1 MSATATRGGR
11 GRVNAAVKFVLRS
24 VADEILIVLTQSHL
38 VLLAAVRVVR
48 IRRRAVASPHP
59 PHRNTLPVVG
69 GRKLR
74 LGRLYRVQR
83 GRKLIGPELLAVSH
97 LAVSLRLFC
106 GRSTRRPQAL
116 RQQFDQIRRMRL
128 VPQYQHARGHQGV
141 RQQGTCRY

>member
-59 PHRNTLPVVG
+59 PHLERPGTLISKLRN
-69 GRKLR
+69 LR
-74 LGRLYRVQR
+74 LGLRSRSPPR
-83 GRKLIGPELLAVSH
+83 GLI
-97 LAVSLRLFC
+97 RF
-106 GRSTRRPQAL
+106 RSTGQKL
-116 RQQFDQIRRMRL
+116 REK
-128 VPQYQHARGHQGV
+128 GSE
-141 RQQGTCRY
+141 CRYLGRF